1 MVRPRVL
8 VPFEADPL
16 ISQRVLNS
24 DLECSMSYTYKALAS
39 VWLIVFWLFALS
51 GSGMVAGLWVLLL
64 VGAALVMPALI
75 LSPL

>member
-1 MVRPRVL
+1 
-8 VPFEADPL
+8 
-16 ISQRVLNS
+16 
-24 DLECSMSYTYKALAS
+24 MSYTYKALAS